1 MYGKT
6 GKGIDVARSSSSVEE
21 AYRTHVETG
30 ASRPVPMATTTR
42 KPTVPNAEVDR
53 MMKEFAELTMS
64 ANVVIKA
71 GDAQIPFGPA
81 KSLPQILGVKA
92 VNGKLV
98 DVYDLQAL
106 KKLYGNT
113 FDGILI
119 TRGTGK
125 KTPVTPNDVAGA
137 MRQALK
143 GKTPAERTGV
153 IETNPG

>member
-53 MMKEFAELTMS
+53 MMKEFAEPTMS

-71 GDAQIPFGPA
+71 GNAQIPFGPA
-81 KSLPQILGVKA
+81 KSLPQILSVKA
-92 VNGKLV
+92 IDGKLV
-98 DVYDLQAL
+98 DYYDKDAL

-125 KTPVTPNDVAGA
+125 KTPVTPEDVIGV